1 MNNIDKCN
9 IAVFASGSG
18 SNFINIYNHI
28 CDNNIEAN
36 LKLLISNN
44 SYCNAVIFA
53 KENGIPFKI
62 INDYRFGNSSIDN
75 VMFETLQ
82 INDVDLIILA
92 GYMKKIPSKIIE
104 CYTQKILNIHPS
116 LLPKYGGKGF
126 YGIKVH
132 QAVINSNEKVTGITI
147 HFVDASYDTGD
158 IIYQEKI
165 NVLDND
171 NSESLAARVL
181 QLEHRKYPEVIKEI
195 CQKINRGS
203 IEKSIN

>member
-1 MNNIDKCN
+1 LNNIDKCN